1 MESNVK
7 FWRLVFQDDF
17 GYLEQEH
24 VAATEK
30 DIQDIA
36 FRFFSCVAFDTWGDS
51 PVDNYQEYLSHTKVF
66 HEEISPERYLASL

>member
-17 GYLEQEH
+17 DYLEQEH

-36 FRFFSCVAFDTWGDS
+36 FRFFSCVAFDSWGDS